1 MDGPSGKSLNLEF
14 MTINSKNIEKEEE
27 KEKREDLMEVLEV
40 QRDKN

>member
-1 MDGPSGKSLNLEF
+1 MEGPSGKSLNLEF
-14 MTINSKNIEKEEE
+14 MTIKSKNIEEEEE